1 MSAAVRQQSSLDG
14 VVKIAPNYVKQ
25 AVRWVVDRFHPLCE
39 VEAESYREKMKSV
52 HPSVDMLTSYR
63 IRCEI
68 QNLAASVRNKFKQK
82 FHNAEAKVA
91 ITTDAWTGKDGNSYI
106 CLTVHFLSK
115 AWELQSFCTGVLHC
129 GVDGHGAKEYA
140 AMLVSLLMQTGLRR
154 DQIEAMVTDTEST
167 MQKLGRFFEDE
178 FQFHPCAAHT
188 VDLTAKL
195 MSTSEHTADLMAG
208 IRKFVTKFTS
218 SPNAQAALAARM
230 RASGVRPLVLIQEV
244 ETRWWATYMCCLR
257 LSELEEYINVDDM
270 DMLVGEYLT
279 PEHWEFIYQVVSIM
293 EPFRNFQ
300 KFMEGQK
307 HCTLPWLPVSL
318 EQLRRHLENV
328 ASDLEDPNSNMR
340 KRRGL
345 RDQPGLMN
353 RLRKVVQEMR
363 ESFIVHWRDRDEKF
377 RCGAS
382 GEMRV
387 SGIPPKAWF
396 AALIDARTRTMLGFL
411 SAAER
416 TWLWSQFAEFTF
428 DRFKDR
434 EAAEI
439 ANADPPP

>member
-1 MSAAVRQQSSLDG
+1 
-14 VVKIAPNYVKQ
+14 
-25 AVRWVVDRFHPLCE
+25 
-39 VEAESYREKMKSV
+39 
-52 HPSVDMLTSYR
+52 
-63 IRCEI
+63 
-68 QNLAASVRNKFKQK
+68 
-82 FHNAEAKVA
+82 
-91 ITTDAWTGKDGNSYI
+91 
-106 CLTVHFLSK
+106 
-115 AWELQSFCTGVLHC
+115 
-129 GVDGHGAKEYA
+129 
-140 AMLVSLLMQTGLRR
+140 
-154 DQIEAMVTDTEST
+154 
-167 MQKLGRFFEDE
+167 
-178 FQFHPCAAHT
+178 
-188 VDLTAKL
+188 
-195 MSTSEHTADLMAG
+195 
-208 IRKFVTKFTS
+208 
-218 SPNAQAALAARM
+218 
-230 RASGVRPLVLIQEV
+230 
-244 ETRWWATYMCCLR
+244 MCCLR

-307 HCTLPWLPVSL
+307 YCTLPWLPVSL

-328 ASDLEDPNSNMR
+328 ATDLEDPNSNMR

-345 RDQPGLMN
+345 RNQPGLMN

-363 ESFIVHWRDRDEKF
+363 ESFIVYWRDRDEKF
-377 RCGAS
+377 RYGAS

-396 AALIDARTRTMLGFL
+396 AALIDARTRTKLGFL